1 MKRPAFYFSFFFFHF
16 LFLLSAAAQTFDFSG
31 NKKAAE
37 GAVRVT
43 PDMRYS
49 AETGYGY
56 DFTASPQPSPKGK
69 GAASGGNQVSPPLG
83 GEGGG
88 FFSVAV
94 PDGNYKVTL
103 TLGSRRR
110 AGVTTVR
117 AESRRLLLE
126 SVPTKKG
133 ELKTFTFTVNKRTP
147 FISGNDYVRIK
158 PREKNK
164 LNWDERLTIEV
175 CGASPQLAMLKIEP
189 ADAAVTTLYLCGNST
204 VVDQDYEPWA
214 SWGQMIPRWFDETVS
229 VANYAESGESASS
242 FLAAGRLKKILAHL
256 RAGDYVFVEFGH
268 NDQKQRGPG
277 KGAYYNFATELKTF
291 VDEVRARNAHIVF
304 VTPTQRRSFDAAGKI
319 QETHADYPDA
329 MRWVAGREEVPLIEL
344 HDMTRTFFETLGVE
358 GSKKALV
365 HYPANSYPNQP
376 QALADNTHFNPYGA
390 YEVAKMV
397 VEGMKQ
403 LHLPLA
409 DHLRPD
415 YVDYD
420 PAHPDDPTTF
430 HWDEST
436 FFEVEKPDGN

>member
-1 MKRPAFYFSFFFFHF
+1 M
-16 LFLLSAAAQTFDFSG
+16 TF
-31 NKKAAE
+31 
-37 GAVRVT
+37 
-43 PDMRYS
+43 
-49 AETGYGY
+49 
-56 DFTASPQPSPKGK
+56 
-69 GAASGGNQVSPPLG
+69 
-83 GEGGG
+83 
-88 FFSVAV
+88 
-94 PDGNYKVTL
+94 
-103 TLGSRRR
+103 
-110 AGVTTVR
+110 
-117 AESRRLLLE
+117 
-126 SVPTKKG
+126 
-133 ELKTFTFTVNKRTP
+133 
-147 FISGNDYVRIK
+147 
-158 PREKNK
+158 
-164 LNWDERLTIEV
+164 
-175 CGASPQLAMLKIEP
+175 
-189 ADAAVTTLYLCGNST
+189 
-204 VVDQDYEPWA
+204 
-214 SWGQMIPRWFDETVS
+214 
-229 VANYAESGESASS
+229 
-242 FLAAGRLKKILAHL
+242 AAGRLKKILAHL
-256 RAGDYVFVEFGH
+256 RTGDYVIVEFGH
-268 NDQKQRGPG
+268 NDQKERGAG

-291 VDEVRARNAHIVF
+291 VDEVRARDAHIVF